1 MIGLAFVVAGASLVL
16 GFAVAVALRY
26 APTVQ
31 LQLAGLALVSVCVP
45 LAAVL
50 ASGWVMF
57 HMGADRKILAV
68 AAGSATAAVDT
79 GTVTVHVRR
88 LREKVERDPARPDHL
103 KTVWGVGYRLDP

>member
-26 APTVQ
+26 VPTVQ

-45 LAAVL
+45 LVAVL

-57 HMGADRKILAV
+57 HMQDDAKILAV
-68 AAGSATAAVDT
+68 SSAAAFSAV
-79 GTVTVHVRR
+79 
-88 LREKVERDPARPDHL
+88 
-103 KTVWGVGYRLDP
+103 VGALLLAGWIIKP